1 MVDQPPIKGAC
12 RCGRTTF
19 EVTAAPLITAACHC
33 TGCQQMTGSAY
44 SLSAAI
50 PQAGFR
56 VTAGEPVIGG
66 LKGSPKHY
74 FCPDCL
80 SWMFTRPDGMDF
92 VNVRSSLLEGQA
104 WTEPFIETF
113 TSEKIAWATTPARH
127 AYETFPPMEAFGPL
141 IAEFADHI
149 VKQQRT

>member
-1 MVDQPPIKGAC
+1 MSKAIKGAC
-12 RCGRTTF
+12 RCGRTAF
-19 EVTAAPLITAACHC
+19 EVTAQPLITAACHC
-33 TGCQQMTGSAY
+33 TGCQAMTGSAF

-56 VTAGEPVIGG
+56 VTAGAPVLGG
-66 LKGSPKHY
+66 LKASPKHY

-92 VNVRSSLLEGQA
+92 VNVRSSLLEDKA

-113 TSEKIAWATTPARH
+113 TAEKLPWAKTPARH
-127 AYETFPPMEAFGPL
+127 SYETFPPMEAYGDL
-141 IAEFADHI
+141 IAAFAA
-149 VKQQRT
+149 RS